1 MEERYNLAVRA
12 PSLRLPP
19 KKLGLVVKTSSPQAI
34 ALGGQVLAKVRQKG
48 VEVVVDAQSAPLLG
62 EAAGPQRASL
72 GREVDAVLV
81 LGGDGTFLSVTRG
94 CPATT
99 PVAGVNLGTL
109 GFLTEHRAD
118 KIWELVDS
126 LLAGNVQC
134 EKRDRLLCR
143 VEGDEKPQEFLVL
156 NDVVIAKGTLAR
168 ILTIDVEVEGEFLS
182 RYRADGLILASP
194 TGSTAYNLSAGGPI
208 VHPELP
214 ALIITPICSH
224 TLSNRPLVV
233 PLSFSVA
240 VRVHPGDEDVY
251 LTLDG
256 QYGLPLDD
264 RHIVRVLPE
273 AEPLWVVRPR
283 DASFFAILHDKLKW
297 GDWGS

>member
-1 MEERYNLAVRA
+1 MDA

-19 KKLGLVVKTSSPQAI
+19 QKLGLVVKTSSPEAI
-34 ALGGQVLAKVRQKG
+34 ALGRDVLRVMRERG
-48 VEVVVDAQSAPLLG
+48 VAVVVDGQSAPFLG
-62 EAAGPQRASL
+62 VQAGPPRASL
-72 GREVDAVLV
+72 GGEVDAVLV

-109 GFLTEHRAD
+109 GFLTEHPAERV
-118 KIWELVDS
+118 WQLVDE
-126 LLAGNVQC
+126 LLSGDVQC
-134 EKRDRLLCR
+134 EQRDRLRCR
-143 VEGDEKPQEFLVL
+143 VEGPEEPKEYLVL

-208 VHPELP
+208 VHPQLP

-264 RHIVRVLPE
+264 RHLVRVLPG

-283 DASFFAILHDKLKW
+283 EASFFTILHEKLKW
-297 GDWGS
+297 GEWGS

>member
-1 MEERYNLAVRA
+1 MRA

-34 ALGGQVLAKVRQKG
+34 ALGGQVLANVRQKG
-48 VEVVVDAQSAPLLG
+48 VEVVVDAQSAPYLG
-62 EAAGPQRASL
+62 VPKGPSRASL

-109 GFLTEHRAD
+109 GFLTEHPAD
-118 KIWELVDS
+118 RVWELVDD
-126 LLAGNVQC
+126 LVAGNVQC

-143 VEGDEKPQEFLVL
+143 VEGEDKPQEFLVL

-240 VRVHPGDEDVY
+240 VRVHPGDEDVF

-256 QYGLPLDD
+256 QYGMPLNA
-264 RHIVRVLPE
+264 RHTVHVLPGG
-273 AEPLWVVRPR
+273 EPLWLVRPAH
-283 DASFFAILHDKLKW
+283 ASFFAILHDKLKW

>member
-1 MEERYNLAVRA
+1 M
-12 PSLRLPP
+12 
-19 KKLGLVVKTSSPQAI
+19 VKTTSAEAI
-34 ALGGQVLAKVRQKG
+34 FLGKQVLSRVREKG
-48 VEVVVDAQSAPLLG
+48 VEVVVDSQSAGFL
-62 EAAGPQRASL
+62 EVASGPPRTHL
-72 GREVDAVLV
+72 GREVDVVLV

-109 GFLTEHRAD
+109 GFLTEHSAERV
-118 KIWELVDS
+118 WQLVED
-126 LLAGNVQC
+126 LLSGNVHC
-134 EKRDRLLCR
+134 DKRDRLLCR
-143 VEGDEKPQEFLVL
+143 VEGGDQPQEFLVL
-156 NDVVIAKGTLAR
+156 NDVVIAKATLAR

-182 RYRADGLILASP
+182 RYRADGLILATP

-208 VHPELP
+208 VHPELS

-233 PLSFSVA
+233 PLHFTVA
-240 VRVHPGDEDVY
+240 VRVQPGDEDVY

-256 QYGLPLDD
+256 QYGLPLNN
-264 RHIVRVLPE
+264 RHTVRVLPE
-273 AEPLWVVRPR
+273 GDPLLVVRPPHT
-283 DASFFAILHDKLKW
+283 SFFAILHDKLKW

>member
-1 MEERYNLAVRA
+1 MSAS
-12 PSLRLPP
+12 PLRLPP
-19 KKLGLVVKTSSPQAI
+19 EKLGLVVKTSSPEAI
-34 ALGGQVLAKVRQKG
+34 ALGQQVLSRVKEKG
-48 VEVVVDAQSAPLLG
+48 VEVVVDAQSAPFLQAKPGPSRATLG
-62 EAAGPQRASL
+62 G
-72 GREVDAVLV
+72 EVDVVLV

-109 GFLTEHRAD
+109 GFLTEHPAERV
-118 KIWELVDS
+118 WQLVDD

-143 VEGDEKPQEFLVL
+143 VEGDDHPQEFLVL
-156 NDVVIAKGTLAR
+156 NDVVIAKATLAR

-208 VHPELP
+208 VHPELS

-224 TLSNRPLVV
+224 TLSIRPLVV
-233 PLSFSVA
+233 PLHFHVA
-240 VRVHPGDEDVY
+240 VRVHP
-251 LTLDG
+251 
-256 QYGLPLDD
+256 
-264 RHIVRVLPE
+264 
-273 AEPLWVVRPR
+273 
-283 DASFFAILHDKLKW
+283 
-297 GDWGS
+297 

>member
-1 MEERYNLAVRA
+1 MSA
-12 PSLRLPP
+12 PPLRLPP
-19 KKLGLVVKTSSPQAI
+19 KKMGLVVKTSSPQAI
-34 ALGGQVLAKVRQKG
+34 ALGQQVLSRVKEKG
-48 VEVVVDAQSAPLLG
+48 VEVVVDAQSAPFLHAEPG
-62 EAAGPQRASL
+62 PSRAAL

-109 GFLTEHRAD
+109 GFLTEHPAERV
-118 KIWELVDS
+118 WQLVDD

-143 VEGDEKPQEFLVL
+143 VEGDDSPQEFLVL
-156 NDVVIAKGTLAR
+156 NDVVIAKATLAR

-208 VHPELP
+208 VHPELS

-233 PLSFSVA
+233 PLNFQVA

-256 QYGLPLDD
+256 QYGLPLTD
-264 RHIVRVLPE
+264 RHVVRVLPE
-273 AEPLWVVRPR
+273 GDPLLVVRPPN
-283 DASFFAILHDKLKW
+283 ASFFAILHDKLKW

>member
-1 MEERYNLAVRA
+1 M
-12 PSLRLPP
+12 PP

-34 ALGGQVLAKVRQKG
+34 ALGKEVLARVAAAG
-48 VEVVVDAQSAPLLG
+48 VEVVVDSQSAPHLG
-62 EAAGPQRASL
+62 VPPGPSRGTL
-72 GREVDAVLV
+72 GHEVDVVLV

-94 CPATT
+94 CPAST

-109 GFLTEHRAD
+109 GFLTEHPAE
-118 KIWELVDS
+118 KVWELVGD
-126 LLAGNVQC
+126 LLAGKVQC
-134 EKRDRLLCR
+134 ERRDRLLCR
-143 VEGDEKPQEFLVL
+143 LEGDATPREFVVL
-156 NDVVIAKGTLAR
+156 NDVVIAKATLAR
-168 ILTIDVEVEGEFLS
+168 ILTIDVEVNGQFLS
-182 RYRADGLILASP
+182 RYRADGLILSTP

-214 ALIITPICSH
+214 ALVITPICSH

-233 PLSFSVA
+233 PLSFTVA

-256 QYGLPLDD
+256 QYGVPLKSHH
-264 RHIVRVLPE
+264 RVWVLPE

-283 DASFFAILHDKLKW
+283 DTSFFAILHDKLKW